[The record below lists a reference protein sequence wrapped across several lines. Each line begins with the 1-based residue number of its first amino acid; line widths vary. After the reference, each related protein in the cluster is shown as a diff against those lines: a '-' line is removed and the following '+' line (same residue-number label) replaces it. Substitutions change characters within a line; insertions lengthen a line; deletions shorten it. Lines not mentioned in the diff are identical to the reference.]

1 MSEQGSSKRQQ
12 KEYGQSW
19 EIAAALWDGPRTL
32 PEIVDH
38 FHSYIRLL
46 GFFSVTGRM
55 ERRHRQMAERIEEAL
70 EQLIKRGWVVRE
82 GERYALTPTGREEAS
97 KPLADMRRTRARLS
111 KLAQPQAVSQ
121 VGLAVH
127 WGLAALKL
135 PAALL
140 SGSVG
145 LLNDATDTLLDGL
158 SSVLVY
164 LGLRFDRERAANVV
178 LVLLMLGTGGF
189 TFYEAA
195 RRSFI
200 PFEPEVDGF
209 TLLAAILSALVCRV
223 LYVYQRYVG
232 LRSGSLALIAQSV
245 DSRNHVIVAA
255 GVTAGLVAALL
266 RFPLLDTLVGLAV
279 AVLILKS
286 AIGLAIEIFRSLGE
300 EEVDLSRYKVGL
312 AGWYEQFRQAQLR
325 DWMLY
330 LVEKQGMQA
339 RSDLVVQARQ
349 ALDFSGNP
357 MLRELGLAQ
366 PHHGELIEQ
375 GIQEL
380 FERGWL
386 AGEER
391 LSVTDA
397 GRAHLRRRM
406 RGAPLETS
414 TENTKGRLSDQIP
427 DHRRYRRHRK
437 RRRAATGRRGQGGS
451 RLRAQL

>member
-1 MSEQGSSKRQQ
+1 MSGERQY

-46 GFFSVTGRM
+46 GLFSVTGRM
-55 ERRHRQMAERIEEAL
+55 ERRHERMAKRIKESVERLTE
-70 EQLIKRGWVVRE
+70 RGWVARE
-82 GERYALTPTGREEAS
+82 GERYALTSTGREEAS

-164 LGLRFDRERAANVV
+164 LGLHFDKERAVNVV
-178 LVLLMLGTGGF
+178 LVLLMLTTGGF
-189 TFYEAA
+189 TFYEAV
-195 RRSFI
+195 RRFFV
-200 PFEPEVDGF
+200 PCEPEVDWF
-209 TLLAAILSALVCRV
+209 TFVATIMSALVCLA
-223 LYVYQRYVG
+223 LYAYQRYVG
-232 LRSGSLALIAQSV
+232 LRSGSLALITQSV
-245 DSRNHVIVAA
+245 DSRNHVIAA
-255 GVTAGLVAALL
+255 ASVTAGLVATLL

-286 AIGLAIEIFRSLGE
+286 AVELAVETVRSLGE
-300 EEVDLSRYKVGL
+300 EEVDLSHFEFGL
-312 AGWYEQFRQAQLR
+312 AAQYTKFRQAQMR

-330 LVEKQGMQA
+330 LVEKQGIETRA
-339 RSDLVVQARQ
+339 ELIAQARQ
-349 ALDFSGNP
+349 TLDFSDNP

-366 PHHGELIEQ
+366 QQSPVNESIEQ
-375 GIQEL
+375 SLAEL
-380 FERGWL
+380 FRRGWL
-386 AGEER
+386 TGKEQ
-391 LSVTDA
+391 LTVTDA
-397 GRAHLRRRM
+397 GRKHLSRRV
-406 RGAPLETS
+406 
-414 TENTKGRLSDQIP
+414 
-427 DHRRYRRHRK
+427 
-437 RRRAATGRRGQGGS
+437 
-451 RLRAQL
+451 

>member
-1 MSEQGSSKRQQ
+1 MSGQGSTERRLR
-12 KEYGQSW
+12 EYGQSW
-19 EIAAALWDGPRTL
+19 EIAAALWDGPRAL

-46 GFFSVTGRM
+46 GLFSVTGRM
-55 ERRHRQMAERIEEAL
+55 ERRHRQMAKRIEEAV
-70 EQLIKRGWVVRE
+70 EELIERGWVVRE
-82 GERYALTPTGREEAS
+82 GERYALTPLGREEAS

-111 KLAQPQAVSQ
+111 KLAQPQTVSQ

-164 LGLRFDRERAANVV
+164 FGLRFDRERAVNVV

-189 TFYEAA
+189 TFYEAV
-195 RRSFI
+195 RRFFV
-200 PFEPEVDGF
+200 PFEPEVDWF
-209 TLLAAILSALVCRV
+209 TFLAAILSALVCLA
-223 LYVYQRYVG
+223 LYLYQRYIG
-232 LRSGSLALIAQSV
+232 LRSGSLALITQSV

-255 GVTAGLVAALL
+255 SVTAGLVASLL

-286 AIGLAIEIFRSLGE
+286 AVELAIEIIRSLGE
-300 EEVDLSRYKVGL
+300 EEADLSRYQMGL
-312 AGWYEQFRQAQLR
+312 AGWYERFRQTQLG
-325 DWMLY
+325 DWLLY
-330 LVEKQGMQA
+330 LVEKEGVQTRDELLA
-339 RSDLVVQARQ
+339 RARQ
-349 ALDFSGNP
+349 ALDFSRHP

-366 PHHGELIEQ
+366 PPQASEMIEQ
-375 GIQEL
+375 SLAEL

-391 LSVTDA
+391 LNVTDA
-397 GRAHLRRRM
+397 GKEYLHRRM
-406 RGAPLETS
+406 RKGA
-414 TENTKGRLSDQIP
+414 
-427 DHRRYRRHRK
+427 HRQGW
-437 RRRAATGRRGQGGS
+437 TG
-451 RLRAQL
+451 L

>member
-1 MSEQGSSKRQQ
+1 MTEQSSSKRQQ

-55 ERRHRQMAERIEEAL
+55 ERRHQRMAKRIEEAV
-70 EQLIKRGWVVRE
+70 EELIERGWVVRE
-82 GERYALTPTGREEAS
+82 GERYALTPLGREEAS
-97 KPLADMRRTRARLS
+97 KPLADMRRTRARLG
-111 KLAQPQAVSQ
+111 KLAQPQTVSQ

-164 LGLRFDRERAANVV
+164 LGLRFDKERAVNVV
-178 LVLLMLGTGGF
+178 LVLLMLGTGGL
-189 TFYEAA
+189 TFYEAV
-195 RRSFI
+195 RRFFV
-200 PFEPEVDGF
+200 PFEPEVDWF
-209 TLLAAILSALVCRV
+209 TFLAAILSALVCLA

-232 LRSGSLALIAQSV
+232 LRSGSLALITQSV

-255 GVTAGLVAALL
+255 SVTAGLIASLL

-286 AIGLAIEIFRSLGE
+286 AVELAIEVIRSLGE
-300 EEVDLSRYKVGL
+300 EKVDLSRYKMGL
-312 AGWYEQFRQAQLR
+312 VERYERFRQTQLR
-325 DWMLY
+325 DWLLY
-330 LVEKQGMQA
+330 LVEKRGVETCSELLA
-339 RSDLVVQARQ
+339 LAHQ
-349 ALDFSGNP
+349 ALDLGRNP
-357 MLRELGLAQ
+357 MLRELGVHQSPQA
-366 PHHGELIEQ
+366 EEMIERS
-375 GIQEL
+375 IQEL

-386 AGEER
+386 VGEEG

-397 GRAHLRRRM
+397 GREHLHRQM
-406 RGAPLETS
+406 REEERKHGWAA
-414 TENTKGRLSDQIP
+414 KSDAE
-427 DHRRYRRHRK
+427 K
-437 RRRAATGRRGQGGS
+437 S
-451 RLRAQL
+451 KE

>member
-1 MSEQGSSKRQQ
+1 MWAKR
-12 KEYGQSW
+12 EYGQSW

-46 GFFSVTGRM
+46 GLFSVTGRM
-55 ERRHRQMAERIEEAL
+55 ERRHRQMARRIEEAV
-70 EQLIKRGWVVRE
+70 EELIERGWVVRE
-82 GERYALTPTGREEAS
+82 GERYALTPLGREEAS

-111 KLAQPQAVSQ
+111 KLAQPQTVSQ

-145 LLNDATDTLLDGL
+145 LLNDALDTLLDGF
-158 SSVLVY
+158 SSLLVY
-164 LGLRFDRERAANVV
+164 LGFRFNRECAVNVV

-189 TFYEAA
+189 TFYEAV
-195 RRSFI
+195 RRFFV
-200 PFEPEVDGF
+200 PFEPEVDRF
-209 TLLAAILSALVCRV
+209 TFVAAIFSALICSA
-223 LYVYQRYVG
+223 LYLYQRFVG
-232 LRSGSLALIAQSV
+232 LRSGSLALITQSV

-255 GVTAGLVAALL
+255 SVTAGLVASLL

-286 AIGLAIEIFRSLGE
+286 AVELAIEAIRSLGE
-300 EEVDLSRYKVGL
+300 EEADLSRYQMGL
-312 AGWYEQFRQAQLR
+312 AGWYERFRQTQLG
-325 DWMLY
+325 DWLLY
-330 LVEKQGMQA
+330 LVEKEGVQTRDELLA
-339 RSDLVVQARQ
+339 RARQ
-349 ALDFSGNP
+349 ALDFSRHP

-366 PHHGELIEQ
+366 PYHGELIEQ

-391 LSVTDA
+391 LSLTDA
-397 GRAHLRRRM
+397 GREHLRRRM
-406 RGAPLETS
+406 RGTHRLKPVLKH
-414 TENTKGRLSDQIP
+414 KGR
-427 DHRRYRRHRK
+427 RFE
-437 RRRAATGRRGQGGS
+437 
-451 RLRAQL
+451 